1 MNKILLI
8 EDEKALHEALGG
20 ALKKNG
26 HEVISAYNGEEGVAV
41 LKQTVPDLIILDLMM
56 PRMNGLDFLTFI
68 KKEDNLKN
76 IPVIVLTNSDN
87 TEHIQQ
93 VLDAGATTYLVKSN
107 YSLGEVVQKI
117 ESFLQK

>member
-1 MNKILLI
+1 MKKILLI

-20 ALKKNG
+20 ALKKSG
-26 HEVISAYNGEEGVAV
+26 HEVISAFNGEEGVVV
-41 LKQTVPDLIILDLMM
+41 LKQSVPDIIVLDLMM
-56 PRMNGLDFLTFI
+56 PKMNGLDFLSFI
-68 KKEDNLKN
+68 KKDEDLKS

-107 YSLGEVVQKI
+107 YALGEVVQKI